1 MNHMVRTLSLV
12 ALIVAPVTFA
22 GNPFNKLKS
31 VGLDSAGQR
40 PTTVEIDP
48 ERKPLL
54 RWSVEDYI
62 IMGILLSEARS
73 IAILRTPMPHAQV
86 YLVRKGDLLGDR
98 DGVITRI
105 GESALRV
112 VIQVD
117 GEAPVEKDL
126 EVRNRGVKARDED

>member
-1 MNHMVRTLSLV
+1 MKRTFFLI
-12 ALIVAPVTFA
+12 ALIFAPVTFA
-22 GNPFNKLKS
+22 DNPFNKLKS
-31 VGLDSAGQR
+31 VGLGSAGQR

-48 ERKPLL
+48 ERAPLL

-62 IMGILLSEARS
+62 IMGVLLSEEKS

-112 VIQVD
+112 VIRVD
-117 GEAPVEKDL
+117 GEAPIEKDL
-126 EVRNRGVKARDED
+126 AVRNRGVIARDED

>member
-1 MNHMVRTLSLV
+1 MKRTFFLI
-12 ALIVAPVTFA
+12 ALIFAPVTFA
-22 GNPFNKLKS
+22 GNPFNKLNS
-31 VGLDSAGQR
+31 VGLEPAGQR

-54 RWSVEDYI
+54 RWSVEDYV
-62 IMGILLSEARS
+62 IMGVLLSEEKS
-73 IAILRTPMPHAQV
+73 IAILRTPTPHAQV

-112 VIQVD
+112 VIRVD

-126 EVRNRGVKARDED
+126 EVRNRGVKVRDEE